1 MHPLDSAKLKAKR
14 ANKHIRSLN
23 MAISRTKSEPNVTY
37 RQQGELKIPNIIKWI
52 RGEKMFGYE
61 VAIDPAIE
69 LNWSLIVG
77 DILGNLRASLDHI
90 AWALAEQRCKEK
102 GTSLKDEEEK
112 DVKFPL
118 RLKKADT
125 PYRTGVGL
133 YLNDVRFFPDRS
145 WDTVEYFQP
154 YNRRQRPKTKL
165 LGVLNQLVNIDK
177 HRFVVPVIRD
187 AMLRLTSANP
197 PTRASLKE
205 PGKFSFLVPE
215 SMINNLKPEVTFD
228 VVLNVAFLFPNIFP
242 VSDFYRIHNFIRDK
256 VIPAFAGFF
265 T

>member
-1 MHPLDSAKLKAKR
+1 MHPLDIAKLKVKW

-23 MAISRTKSEPNVTY
+23 MGISRTKSEPNVTY
-37 RQQGELKIPNIIKWI
+37 RQQGELKIPNIIEWI
-52 RGEKMFGYE
+52 GAEKMFGYE

-69 LNWSLIVG
+69 LNWSLIFG
-77 DILGNLRASLDHI
+77 DILSNLRASLDHI
-90 AWALAEQRCKEK
+90 AWALAEQHCKED
-102 GTSLKDEEEK
+102 GTSLKSE
-112 DVKFPL
+112 DVYFPL
-118 RLKKADT
+118 RLKEAHT
-125 PYRTGVGL
+125 SCRTGVGL

-187 AMLRLTSANP
+187 AMLRLTSADP

-205 PGKFSFLVPE
+205 PHKFSFLVPE

-228 VVLNVAFLFPNIFP
+228 VVLNVPFLFPNQFP
-242 VSDFYRIHNFIRDK
+242 ALDFSSIHNFIRDE
-256 VIPAFAGFF
+256 VIPAFTDFF